1 VPERSAITAIRPAR
15 ATRAAE
21 YVRMS
26 TDHQKYST
34 QNQQDA
40 IAAYAANRG
49 LTIVCTYKDEGKSGL
64 HIERRH
70 ALQRLIDDVKA
81 RRTDFE
87 FILVYDV
94 SRWGRFQDV
103 DESAYYEYICKE
115 AGIQV
120 LYCAEQFE
128 NDGSLASAIHKT
140 LRRGM
145 AGEFSRDLSTKV
157 FAGQCRIVRLGF
169 HKGGPPGYGL
179 RRFLLD
185 DGRIPKMQLE
195 RGQQKS
201 LQTDRIILVPGPSAE
216 VGIVRRI
223 FSSFVEDR
231 KSVRLIT
238 WGLNELQIPNALGNP
253 WSTQNVVDILTNER
267 YIGNIIFNRT
277 SFKLQQKRVVNPPE
291 MWVRRDGAFDPIV
304 SPETFAAA
312 QRLIDERRRLR
323 SEQQKLSRLKAA
335 EREKERLSEEIRAA
349 TNDARRPKPFEER
362 FGSLDTA
369 HRMSAYQPKPPN
381 YLNDPE
387 ARIGSIVRS
396 VATAII
402 SGVEARGGRAV
413 TSDDACH
420 VTIESYLRM
429 AIGIAWSSPNGIH
442 GVFWSIR
449 LKREIGSHLTLIIRM
464 DAANEEVQAFYL
476 LPSNDL
482 PSAKRGQL
490 RLSNPVFRDA
500 CRFED
505 LEALTHALASS
516 EPAVP
521 A

>member
-1 VPERSAITAIRPAR
+1 VPELSAIAANLPMR
-15 ATRAAE
+15 ASRAAE

-49 LTIVCTYKDEGKSGL
+49 LAIVCTYKDEGKSGL
-64 HIERRH
+64 HIERRE
-70 ALQRLIDDVKA
+70 ALQRLIGDVKA
-81 RRTDFE
+81 RRTEFQ

-103 DESAYYEYICKE
+103 DESAYYEFICKE
-115 AGIQV
+115 AGVQV

-201 LQTDRIILVPGPSAE
+201 LQTDRIVLVPGPPAE
-216 VGIVRRI
+216 VEIVRRI
-223 FSSFVEDR
+223 FSAFVEGR

-253 WSTQNVVDILTNER
+253 WSTRNVADILTNER

-291 MWVRRDGAFDPIV
+291 MWVRRDNAFEPIV

-312 QRLIDERRRLR
+312 QMLIDQRRRLR

-335 EREKERLSEEIRAA
+335 QREKERLSEEIRAA
-349 TNDARRPKPFEER
+349 TRDARRPKPFEER
-362 FGSLDTA
+362 FGSLGTA

-381 YLNDPE
+381 YVNDPE
-387 ARIGSIVRS
+387 ARIGSIVRF
-396 VATAII
+396 VATAVI
-402 SGVEARGGRAV
+402 SGIETRGARAIYSDEA
-413 TSDDACH
+413 CL
-420 VTIESYLRM
+420 VTIDGYLRM
-429 AIGIAWSSPNGIH
+429 AIGIAWSAPNGIH

-449 LKREIGSHLTLIIRM
+449 LRREIESHLTLIIRM
-464 DAANEEVQAFYL
+464 DAANEEVQAYYL

-482 PSAKRGQL
+482 SHGKKRQL
-490 RLSNPVFRDA
+490 RLSNLVFRDA

-505 LEALTHALASS
+505 LEALYHALVSA
-516 EPAVP
+516 EPGTP